1 MITAKKH
8 IGIIAAGGLLL
19 TGLIF
24 CAWIFVK
31 DYRNIRN
38 EIEIIKASQAAF
50 EQNFSEELFKDQLKS
65 DSSFALSQE
74 LSSVE
79 TKLEEMIKD
88 TDKYKEVPTIYK
100 NYKIYLSKLEQNKKV
115 KLDTSEVEKMSDP
128 WSELLLN
135 EKFEELNS
143 SILEQTK
150 KLNDQYAI
158 YLTTIQINTVSSGEG
173 YSYQK
178 ITTDKGTYGVYLIKV
193 PLSSVKVV
201 TASATLENCKDNCPT
216 KTLAQHVEDN
226 NGYAGMNG
234 TYFCPPDYV
243 DCSNKKNSFDYAFY
257 KSSSGK
263 WLNSNALTWNKT
275 GLITFNGKS
284 VKFYRDSSDYDG
296 DSVTAGISNYPTLL
310 NDNDVVVDNDDL
322 TTFQTS
328 VKGTRGVIG
337 VGETNLY
344 LALIASATVE
354 EAAYVARSIGMKNAL
369 NLDGGGSS
377 AMYINGGYVIGP
389 GRGLPNAVVLVK

>member
-1 MITAKKH
+1 MLTAQKR
-8 IGIIAAGGLLL
+8 IGIISAVCVFIAGL
-19 TGLIF
+19 TF
-24 CAWIFVK
+24 CAWLFFK
-31 DYRNIRN
+31 DYNKIKN
-38 EIEIIKASQAAF
+38 DIEVIKTSQEAF

-65 DSSFALSQE
+65 SGSFALSQE

-79 TKLEEMIKD
+79 TRLEEMIEN
-88 TDKYKEVPTIYK
+88 TNTYKEVPTIYK

-115 KLDTSEVEKMSDP
+115 KLDTSETEKSSAL

-135 EKFEELNS
+135 EKFDELS
-143 SILEQTK
+143 SDILEQTK
-150 KLNDQYAI
+150 KLSEQYAG
-158 YLTTIQINTVSSGEG
+158 YLASIQVNTVSSGDG

-178 ITTDKGTYGVYLIKV
+178 VATDKGTYGVYLIKV
-193 PLSSVKVV
+193 SLSSVKVI
-201 TASATLENCKDNCPT
+201 TASASSENCKDNCPT
-216 KTLAQHVEDN
+216 KTLAQHIEDN
-226 NGYAGMNG
+226 DGYAGMNG
-234 TYFCPPDYV
+234 TYFCPPDYA
-243 DCSNKKNSFDYAFY
+243 DCSNKKNSFDYALY

-284 VKFYRDSSDYDG
+284 VKFYSDSSDYDG
-296 DSVTAGISNYPTLL
+296 DSVTSGISNYPTLL
-310 NDNDVVVDNDDL
+310 KDNDIVVDNDDL

-328 VKGTRGVIG
+328 VKGTRGIVG

-344 LALIASATVE
+344 LALVSSATVE
-354 EAAYVARSIGMKNAL
+354 EAAYVARSLGMKNAL

-389 GRGLPNAVVLVK
+389 GRSLPNAIVLVK